1 MNTLIPG
8 SDRTPTISMQDG
20 VFAITG
26 RSYMENS
33 VEFYAP
39 VKRLLEEHQGPL
51 HVDIGLDFFNT
62 SSSKCLMDLLFI
74 VDKKVMAGNECDIKW
89 SYKTDDEDMRDA
101 AEEFRDLLKHV
112 HVELEEIDD

>member
-8 SDRTPTISMQDG
+8 TDRTPTISFKDG
-20 VFAITG
+20 VFSITG

-39 VKRLLEEHQGPL
+39 IKKMINEHDGPL
-51 HVDIGLDFFNT
+51 QVEIGLDFFNT

-74 VDKKVMAGNECDIKW
+74 IDRKCTSGSECKIKW
-89 SYKTDDEDMRDA
+89 SYRTDDEDMRDS
-101 AEEFRDLLKHV
+101 AEEFKTLLKHV
-112 HVELEEIDD
+112 PVELEEIDE

>member
-1 MNTLIPG
+1 
-8 SDRTPTISMQDG
+8 
-20 VFAITG
+20 
-26 RSYMENS
+26 MENS

-39 VKRLLEEHQGPL
+39 VKKLIEEHQGKL
-51 HVDIGLDFFNT
+51 HVDIQLDFFNT

-89 SYKTDDEDMRDA
+89 TYKSDDEDMRDA

-112 HVELEEIDD
+112 PVELEENDD

>member
-8 SDRTPTISMQDG
+8 SDRTPTISFQDG
-20 VFAITG
+20 TFSITG

-39 VKRLLEEHQGPL
+39 VKKMIEEHNGAIA
-51 HVDIGLDFFNT
+51 VEIGLDFFNT
-62 SSSKCLMDLLFI
+62 SSSKCLMDLLFL
-74 VDKKVMAGNECDIKW
+74 VDKKCMTGSDCKIKW
-89 SYKTDDEDMRDA
+89 SYKIDDEDMRDA

-112 HVELEEIDD
+112 SVELEEIDD

>member
-8 SDRTPTISMQDG
+8 SDRTPTISFKDG
-20 VFAITG
+20 VFSITG

-33 VEFYAP
+33 VEFYTP
-39 VKRLLEEHQGPL
+39 VKRMVEEHQGPL
-51 HVDIGLDFFNT
+51 QVEIGLDFFNT

-74 VDKKVMAGNECDIKW
+74 VDKKHMTGCDCRIKW
-89 SYKTDDEDMRDA
+89 SYKIDDEDMRDA

-112 HVELEEIDD
+112 PVELEEIDD

>member
-8 SDRTPTISMQDG
+8 SDRTPTISLQDG
-20 VFAITG
+20 LFSITG

-39 VKRLLEEHQGPL
+39 VKRLIEEHPGPL
-51 HVDIGLDFFNT
+51 HVEIGLDFFNT
-62 SSSKCLMDLLFI
+62 SSSKCIMDLLFL
-74 VDKKVMAGNECDIKW
+74 VDKKAMVGTPCTIKW

-112 HVELEEIDD
+112 KVELEEIDE

>member
-8 SDRTPTISMQDG
+8 SDRTPTISMKDG
-20 VFAITG
+20 VFSITG

-33 VEFYAP
+33 AEFYAP
-39 VKRLLEEHQGPL
+39 VKRLIEDHQGPL
-51 HVDIGLDFFNT
+51 LVEIGLDFFNT

-74 VDKKVMAGNECDIKW
+74 VDKKNITSNDCRIKW
-89 SYKTDDEDMRDA
+89 SYKSDDEDMRDA

-112 HVELEEIDD
+112 IVELEEID